1 MIEVKFI
8 DQAALGV
15 DAIIRNDR
23 GEVMTS
29 LSAKDLLVS
38 RWQVVRKRKILACR
52 WAVVFAIECGFSE
65 LVIKGDNNIITSS
78 IRSKKCL
85 LSRLWHIFQD
95 AICLLNDL
103 R

>member
-38 RWQVVRKRKILACR
+38 W
-52 WAVVFAIECGFSE
+52 
-65 LVIKGDNNIITSS
+65 
-78 IRSKKCL
+78 
-85 LSRLWHIFQD
+85 
-95 AICLLNDL
+95 
-103 R
+103 